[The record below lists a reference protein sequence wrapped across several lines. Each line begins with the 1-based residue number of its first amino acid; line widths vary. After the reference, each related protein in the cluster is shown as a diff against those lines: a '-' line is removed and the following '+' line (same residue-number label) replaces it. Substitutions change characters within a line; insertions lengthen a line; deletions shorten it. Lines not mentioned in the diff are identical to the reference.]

1 MIEIEGLSKR
11 FGAKSVLDHVSF
23 TAEDG
28 KVTGFLGPNG
38 AGKSTT
44 MRAALGLIAPD
55 SGRALIDGRPFAEHR
70 APLRTVG
77 AVLDAKSAHKGRSAY
92 AHLLSI
98 ALTNGIPKRR
108 VDEVMDLTGIAAV
121 KTRKAGAFSL
131 GMSQRLSI
139 AAALLGD
146 PHNLVLD
153 EPINGLDPEGV
164 KWVRDLCRYYA
175 AQGRAVLL
183 SSHLMSEVAL
193 TADNL
198 VIIGQGR
205 ILETTTVADFVAEHS
220 TRSLRVITPEPE
232 KLRGHLRPRARG
244 HGHAD
249 HARNRRPA
257 GGRGL
262 PHHGRRSG
270 GRRLCLRRR
279 AAGHL
284 PVRAGAR
291 LARRGLHDAHPHQRR
306 IPGPFDVR
314 HHATRATHAIQG
326 GAAMSRGA
334 HAAHANRSARNARTR
349 RQPQQTWNVPAPNTG
364 DGGRAGGYGTRATF
378 AAPRLTFLNA
388 LRAELCKAL
397 SLKSTY
403 VLLIINALLLPV
415 GSALMAW
422 AMAFLMSLDPATGT
436 TTDDPQPVAESYMW
450 GSASAFVP
458 TCLLVTGILGVMAVT
473 VEYSSSTI
481 QSSLTANPRRVM
493 FLNAKTLVT
502 AALAFVS
509 SLVGLL
515 LAWAA
520 AYALLSPVGMTP
532 LADGEHALPWVSIL
546 GGALL
551 LTAMAVL
558 GRGPGRPL
566 PVDDGRRVRPGRSAD
581 YRAVGA
587 VDGVAGGRPV
597 RVAAVGGALPAGFRL
612 WGMC

>member
-1 MIEIEGLSKR
+1 
-11 FGAKSVLDHVSF
+11 
-23 TAEDG
+23 
-28 KVTGFLGPNG
+28 
-38 AGKSTT
+38 
-44 MRAALGLIAPD
+44 
-55 SGRALIDGRPFAEHR
+55 
-70 APLRTVG
+70 
-77 AVLDAKSAHKGRSAY
+77 
-92 AHLLSI
+92 
-98 ALTNGIPKRR
+98 
-108 VDEVMDLTGIAAV
+108 
-121 KTRKAGAFSL
+121 
-131 GMSQRLSI
+131 
-139 AAALLGD
+139 
-146 PHNLVLD
+146 
-153 EPINGLDPEGV
+153 
-164 KWVRDLCRYYA
+164 
-175 AQGRAVLL
+175 
-183 SSHLMSEVAL
+183 
-193 TADNL
+193 
-198 VIIGQGR
+198 
-205 ILETTTVADFVAEHS
+205 
-220 TRSLRVITPEPE
+220 
-232 KLRGHLRPRARG
+232 
-244 HGHAD
+244 
-249 HARNRRPA
+249 
-257 GGRGL
+257 
-262 PHHGRRSG
+262 
-270 GRRLCLRRR
+270 
-279 AAGHL
+279 
-284 PVRAGAR
+284 
-291 LARRGLHDAHPHQRR
+291 
-306 IPGPFDVR
+306 
-314 HHATRATHAIQG
+314 
-326 GAAMSRGA
+326 MSRGA

-349 RQPQQTWNVPAPNTG
+349 RQPQQAWNVAAPNAG

-558 GRGPGRPL
+558 GVGLGGLCRSTMGGVFALVGLLIIAPSALSMASLAGDRFAWLQSVARCL
-566 PVDDGRRVRPGRSAD
+566 PDQ
-581 YRAVGA
+581 AVGNVLTAGVDVA
-587 VDGVAGGRPV
+587 VSSSSTNVSVDVEAMNTAAGSAAGASAGSVTAAGSAAASDPSGLFDPTWWQSGLIVLAWMVVAYIIGVMVV
-597 RVAAVGGALPAGFRL
+597 RRSDVK
-612 WGMC
+612 